1 MTDQQSLDG
10 KNLSDRLEILKEE
23 LDVILS
29 RMPGY
34 EAELDSNKAGAINC
48 GKVHPEPVTRPVGTG
63 PPEIIDQ

>member
-10 KNLSDRLEILKEE
+10 KNLSDRLEILKAE

-34 EAELDSNKAGAINC
+34 EAELDRLWALKFLYVFG
-48 GKVHPEPVTRPVGTG
+48 
-63 PPEIIDQ
+63 